1 MGRLIKYTFIFYT
14 YETKGVIF
22 SGVKNIVIELND
34 PKERINTDTDETYRR
49 KLKILPSIH
58 EVFWNMEFVLLLKL
72 KPHAFKEDKDNIND
86 TPTK

>member
-34 PKERINTDTDETYRR
+34 PKERINTDTDEKKKTENFAQHSRGI
-49 KLKILPSIH
+49 LEHGICIIAKIKTTC
-58 EVFWNMEFVLLLKL
+58 F
-72 KPHAFKEDKDNIND
+72 
-86 TPTK
+86 